1 MQRLIFTLL
10 MLAMYTAYSQELDLR
25 IKNAN
30 EEYTKG
36 NYVQAVGLY
45 KQVVDEGSIAPE
57 LYYNLA
63 NAYFKNNQV
72 SQAILNY
79 ERALKLKPDD
89 EDVKFNLQMANLKI
103 IDKMDAIPQLF
114 FKTWWDNVKNLLSMD
129 GWAWLGLISFFLTLL
144 LFSFYLLSAMPAQK
158 RIFFFVSLA
167 FLFLSIAG
175 FVFAQKQFKLNHE
188 AGEAIVTTPT
198 VVIKGSPAETGVDLF
213 VIHEGLKVV
222 ITENINDWYQIKLP
236 NGSQGWL
243 KTDAVEII

>member
-1 MQRLIFTLL
+1 MRKLL
-10 MLAMYTAYSQELDLR
+10 FIILLLVAKNVCSQDIDLR
-25 IKNAN
+25 INNAN

-36 NYVQAVGLY
+36 NYAQAAGIY
-45 KQVVDEGSIAPE
+45 KQVVDEGNIAPE

-72 SQAILNY
+72 SLAILNY

-89 EDVKFNLQMANLKI
+89 EDIKFNLQMTNLKI

-114 FKTWWDNVKNLLSMD
+114 FSTWWDTIKNLLSMD
-129 GWAWLGLISFFLTLL
+129 GWAWTGLISLFLTLL
-144 LFSFYLLSAMPAQK
+144 LFSFYLLSATPAQK
-158 RIFFFVSLA
+158 RILFFASLM
-167 FLFLSIAG
+167 FLFVSIAG
-175 FVFAQKQFKLNHE
+175 FLFAQKQYKLNQE
-188 AGEAIVTTPT
+188 TGEAIVIIPT
-198 VVIKGSPAETGVDLF
+198 VVIKGAPVETGTDLF

-222 ITENINDWYQIKLP
+222 IMENINDWYQIKLP